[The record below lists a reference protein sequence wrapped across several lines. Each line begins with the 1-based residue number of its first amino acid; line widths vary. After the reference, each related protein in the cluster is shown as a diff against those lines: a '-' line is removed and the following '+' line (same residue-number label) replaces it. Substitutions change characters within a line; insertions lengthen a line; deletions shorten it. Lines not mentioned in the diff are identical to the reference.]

1 MRAGMNLKLFLTLFL
16 LTFSLLPGPSCFGA
30 DKESS
35 AITQKAMDLSNF
47 MSHYYQKPQPELV
60 GKAMR
65 DFSDVGAAMK
75 GNASSPFS
83 AFLSILMSKHPDK
96 VPGWIKEMTFKDQT
110 DRGVVCYALWVA
122 NNNVC
127 REQLKVVAQ
136 GMEGKRKEAI
146 LALVDKKPDNLKTM
160 YIRTPADLDKLW
172 SAFVASGDRIYV
184 ERVMSVLPEINGS
197 GERIIMGGAAQ
208 WSLSANVK
216 QHALVKQICID
227 ELKKHP
233 EYKPFLKD
241 LKLN

>member
-1 MRAGMNLKLFLTLFL
+1 MRAVMNLKFFLSLFL
-16 LTFSLLPGPSCFGA
+16 LTFSLLPGPSCLGA
-30 DKESS
+30 DKPSA

-47 MSHYYQKPQPELV
+47 MSQYYLKPTPSLV

-65 DFSDVGAAMK
+65 DFSDLDASLK
-75 GNASSPFS
+75 PNASAPFA
-83 AFLSILMSKHPDK
+83 AFLGILMSKHPDK

-110 DRGVVCYALWVA
+110 DRGVICYALWIA
-122 NNNVC
+122 NNDVC
-127 REQLKVVAQ
+127 REQLKVVAR

-160 YIRTPADLDKLW
+160 PIRTPADLDKLW